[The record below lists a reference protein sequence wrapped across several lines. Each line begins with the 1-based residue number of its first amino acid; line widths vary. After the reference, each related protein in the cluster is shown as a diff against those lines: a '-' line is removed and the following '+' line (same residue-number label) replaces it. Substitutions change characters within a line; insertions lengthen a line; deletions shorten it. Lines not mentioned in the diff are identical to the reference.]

1 MGTRKSRGVHRLN
14 REVAVRYLTMTRL
27 GLVLAAI
34 GGVAACGKEAG
45 PTEEPGGPAFES
57 RWDMT
62 VTVRYVKGSSNL
74 TCDGRDLLGAANPG
88 EYQYRIAAAYGSTV
102 KQAESQSYGSVI
114 GISYSLMP
122 EEIYNFANEDWSFN
136 DLQAGQSVA
145 LTLSSTEW
153 DGTSKDD
160 YMNDRS
166 NILTLTP
173 STLRPTGG
181 TSTDRALGVGHSDCG
196 LTLYYDVAIVQRQ
209 VATD

>member
-1 MGTRKSRGVHRLN
+1 
-14 REVAVRYLTMTRL
+14 MTRL
-27 GLVLAAI
+27 GLALAAI
-34 GGVAACGKEAG
+34 GGVAACGDKAG
-45 PTEEPGGPAFES
+45 PTEEPGPTFES

-74 TCDGRDLLGAANPG
+74 TCDGRDLLGGANPG
-88 EYQYRIAAAYGSTV
+88 EYQYRITSAYGSTV
-102 KQAESQSYGSVI
+102 RQTESQSYGSVI

-160 YMNDRS
+160 YMNGRS
-166 NILTLTP
+166 NALTLTP

-181 TSTDRALGVGHSDCG
+181 TSADRALGVGNSDCG

>member
-1 MGTRKSRGVHRLN
+1 
-14 REVAVRYLTMTRL
+14 MTRL

-74 TCDGRDLLGAANPG
+74 TCDGRDLLGAPNPG
-88 EYQYRIAAAYGSTV
+88 EYQYRIKAVYGATV
-102 KQAESQSYGSVI
+102 KQTESNSYGSVT
-114 GISYSLMP
+114 GTAHTLEP
-122 EEIYNFANEDWSFN
+122 TEIYDFTNENWSFN

-160 YMNDRS
+160 YMNGRS
-166 NILTLTP
+166 NSLTLTP

-181 TSTDRALGVGHSDCG
+181 TSTDRALGVGNSDCG

-209 VATD
+209 VATN